1 MKNRTK
7 WITAFLLA
15 GLVVSVGLATAGFW
29 DGSSD
34 ASSVQ
39 QKKVIT
45 VSGHGTV
52 DTTPDEAVLRL
63 SVVTQAEGVKEASD
77 ENTVNMDAV
86 LAALY
91 ELGIVED
98 DAVTSGYRVRPRY
111 NWRDDGESLIGFQV
125 QNSLVVT
132 VRNITKVGDV
142 IDAAL
147 GVGANEIDDVT
158 FTVSDERQTELRN
171 EAIADAARR
180 AAADAA
186 SVADAMDVTI
196 VGPVEISTT
205 GSRVSPYRMYMSYDT
220 GYGGMVVIPEAVPT
234 EVPTSAPMKMGA
246 GPQIQPG
253 DVTVSAQVTVVYEFV

>member
-1 MKNRTK
+1 MKNRTR

-15 GLVVSVGLATAGFW
+15 CLVVSAGLASAGLW
-29 DGSSD
+29 GESSD
-34 ASSVQ
+34 APTIQ

-63 SVVTQAEGVKEASD
+63 SVVTQAEDVKNASD
-77 ENTVNMDAV
+77 ENADKMDAV

-91 ELGIVED
+91 ELGISEN
-98 DAVTSGYRVRPRY
+98 DAVTSSYRVRPQY
-111 NWRDDGESLIGFQV
+111 NWRDDEERLIGFQV
-125 QNSLVVT
+125 RNSLVVT
-132 VRNITKVGDV
+132 VRNIEKVGDV

-147 GVGANEIDDVT
+147 ASGANEIDDVA
-158 FTVSDERQTELRN
+158 FTVSDERQAELRD

-180 AAADAA
+180 ASVDAA
-186 SVADAMDVTI
+186 SVADAMGVKI

-205 GSRVSPYRMYMSYDT
+205 GSQFSPYRMHISYDG
-220 GYGGMVVIPEAVPT
+220 GYGGMMPTPKAVPT
-234 EVPTSAPMKMGA
+234 PAPMEMGA

-253 DVTVSAQVTVVYEFV
+253 DVTVSAQVTVVYEFG